1 MTVGMFNLNYYI
13 IMAVFSTNQNRHLFV
28 ANAYKDIKGE
38 KTSQQIATLLTTTGD
53 LGVRCVGGDLYF
65 MYKGV
70 DGQMKSDKIQLK
82 NLDYVKAFSAADMR
96 IPLKKIEIELAANP
110 IAGQDYV
117 LRINFKNFF
126 GMSDQ
131 HQYFKDAAVRATT
144 GMTKAQ
150 FMAKMK
156 SALDLSFSRE
166 IGASATE
173 NPYLTFTVNSDKLV
187 IEEKEQ
193 EWTLGTQNLER
204 VHFDVQPTTVFD
216 GTTDVIWA
224 KQNANTGYYYTDV
237 TPAKYVEDST
247 SSETPKPLIP
257 NPAIV
262 VGTNAIGNGKQIA
275 DLEWF
280 CMGERG
286 DQFRMMGYPN
296 YIPTRYLV
304 NPNNEYNVLEIH
316 HAFTDTGVNSYRGEK
331 DITIVAET
339 AAVINSIIADINTL
353 AGTEFESL

>member
-13 IMAVFSTNQNRHLFV
+13 TMAVFSTNQNRHLFV
-28 ANAYKDIKGE
+28 VNAYKDIKGE

-82 NLDYVKAFSAADMR
+82 NLDYVKAISAADMQS
-96 IPLKKIEIELAANP
+96 PLKKIEIELAANP

-126 GMSDQ
+126 GMSDE

-166 IGASATE
+166 IGASTTE
-173 NPYLTFTVNSDKLV
+173 NPYLTFTVSGDKLV

-193 EWTLGTQNLER
+193 EWTLGTQKQER

-216 GTTDVIWA
+216 GTMDVIWA

-237 TPAKYVEDST
+237 T
-247 SSETPKPLIP
+247 SS
-257 NPAIV
+257 N
-262 VGTNAIGNGKQIA
+262 TNKIKNGKQIA

-296 YIPTRYLV
+296 YIPTKYLV
-304 NPNNEYNVLEIH
+304 DPDAEYNVLEIH
-316 HAFTDTGVNSYRGEK
+316 HAFTDTGVNSYRSEK

-339 AAVINSIIADINTL
+339 AAVINSIIADINAL
-353 AGTEFESL
+353 AGTEFEGLETSENPENP